1 MDINSKTDGA
11 VFLSTPSVW
20 RATVAGQSGHGR
32 GFQFLSTPS
41 VWRATTSSAFPAS
54 TPMIFLSTPSVWRA
68 TWSFNR
74 LPLFVHLFLSTPSVW
89 RATPSPD
96 QCPPARWNFYPRPP
110 CGGRLWPE
118 SRRLTGSLIS
128 IHALRVEGDLK
139 KLRVLVETWLFLSTP
154 SVWRAT
160 FHLRPQPWD
169 WSISIHALRVEGDPM
184 RKREIMAEL
193 LFLSTPSVWRAT
205 RQALHVVGTG

>member
-11 VFLSTPSVW
+11 V
-20 RATVAGQSGHGR
+20 
-32 GFQFLSTPS
+32 FLSTPS

-118 SRRLTGSLIS
+118 SRRLTGC
-128 IHALRVEGDLK
+128 
-139 KLRVLVETWLFLSTP
+139 F
-154 SVWRAT
+154 
-160 FHLRPQPWD
+160 
-169 WSISIHALRVEGDPM
+169 ISIHALRVEGDPPCM
-184 RKREIMAEL
+184 SGGRTRFL
-193 LFLSTPSVWRAT
+193 PFLSTPSVWRAT
-205 RQALHVVGTG
+205 TMQDRKDTLQGISIHALLAESDSKMLQKIGSFCSQTCYTTITIRDF